1 MKNNLLLSVIAVL
14 VAALA
19 LTSCEKPSN
28 VTEVCTDMVKQ
39 SMHKSARSLAQLDGE
54 VLSICEYEFLG
65 GVNDNR
71 LVYRTI
77 AFGNGFDQPKKVD
90 TLTYEYG
97 EWGEGNNSFSIYVT
111 PPAAEPYTLWY
122 EGNAFITPDGKKI
135 GGEGLDVMARVEKW
149 EKVIATLPNN
159 KWEGTYSAEFVT
171 DSVFRDSIK
180 SIFVPPMSFKYDTIK
195 VFDRLD
201 TVSADTTCYYSFE
214 LKRDAQFAN
223 TGTFYK
229 KSVRSTYDRE
239 TKQVNIISETVTEYD
254 CKWFFSEVSSDSKF
268 TITLQNVNDE
278 KQGEKMSI
286 SKYKTDEAGKAL
298 EFLLNGATFKHPELP

>member
-97 EWGEGNNSFSIYVT
+97 EWGPANNSFSIYVT
-111 PPAAEPYTLWY
+111 PPAGEPYTLWY
-122 EGNAFITPDGKKI
+122 EGNAFITPDDKKI
-135 GGEGLDVMARVEKW
+135 GGEGMDVMARVEKW

-201 TVSADTTCYYSFE
+201 TVSADTTCYYSIE

-229 KSVRSTYDRE
+229 KSVRSTYDRA
-239 TKQVNIISETVTEYD
+239 TKQVNIISEAVTEYD